1 MIWII
6 QSMYCEIFCRIAS
19 MFCWERTLLVSFLS
33 KLCPETLKQELRL
46 PSYVTKQK
54 IHNIWNISKK
64 QPTTY
69 CLHFCLELKLYIRYS
84 KKIFRSF
91 PRLSV
96 LRYKDKIE
104 FKIFFAFVALYSIAW
119 FNRLGPSNFYFI
131 YLFFVPLNPP

>member
-1 MIWII
+1 MPNSWRKSIKKFLHFKFFYILKCKIRNVRVQQHNLYMIWII
-6 QSMYCEIFCRIAS
+6 RSMYREIFCRIAS

-69 CLHFCLELKLYIRYS
+69 CLHFCLELKLYS
-84 KKIFRSF
+84 SMHM
-91 PRLSV
+91 
-96 LRYKDKIE
+96 
-104 FKIFFAFVALYSIAW
+104 YSI
-119 FNRLGPSNFYFI
+119 FHDISL
-131 YLFFVPLNPP
+131 YL